1 MQTRL
6 TTRSLFSSQHESD
19 EESEHEP
26 QISALSAFF
35 SNMEK
40 DARAAIRFGDLSSSK
55 QRRVSV
61 DLEPPAP
68 IIDSVFFHNGVQ
80 FSVTENDFFSSHSE
94 SF

>member
-6 TTRSLFSSQHESD
+6 TTRSLFSSQHGSD
-19 EESEHEP
+19 EDSENEAHS
-26 QISALSAFF
+26 SALSAFS

-40 DARAAIRFGDLSSSK
+40 NARAAIRFGDLSSSE

-80 FSVTENDFFSSHSE
+80 FAVTKK
-94 SF
+94 